1 MTLIRLKRQSFERK
15 KGKKKNEEDI
25 FRLVST

>member
-15 KGKKKNEEDI
+15 KGKKNEEDI